1 VLRIK
6 FRRIELNL
14 TQRAVARKA
23 KMFPQVLSD
32 IERGRSN
39 PTPDELTALAKIL
52 GESNPVR
59 LMVHV
64 SGAPLGDG
72 AKARAAAQESAN
84 G

>member
-1 VLRIK
+1 MLHLK
-6 FRRIELNL
+6 FRRIALGL

-39 PTPDELTALAKIL
+39 PTPDELTALGKIL
-52 GESNPVR
+52 GEPDLAR

-64 SGAPLGDG
+64 SGEPLGDG
-72 AKARAAAQESAN
+72 AEFRAAQRDAL
-84 G
+84 